1 VEKVAALR
9 GWVIAV
15 SGSGHVAPTYL
26 PATDVNSSHRRAV
39 FRTRSRGLSSVQ
51 WSHRINAMTQRSRT
65 SRRSAMKTSYQASPV
80 RTDNVLSILVI
91 AACIGCAGF
100 SAIAQVFAPL
110 AA

>member
-1 VEKVAALR
+1 
-9 GWVIAV
+9 
-15 SGSGHVAPTYL
+15 
-26 PATDVNSSHRRAV
+26 
-39 FRTRSRGLSSVQ
+39 
-51 WSHRINAMTQRSRT
+51 
-65 SRRSAMKTSYQASPV
+65 MKTSYQASPV